1 MQKYYLAKIKNGLEL
16 QDGPLN
22 NLHILQIFCIID
34 SVIYRRCFVMARKA
48 NYEEKISAIEA
59 KIEKKHNE
67 IKALKSQLSELKAK
81 KAEGDYKE
89 LTDYMQSNNLTAE
102 EVLAAIKG

>member
-1 MQKYYLAKIKNGLEL
+1 
-16 QDGPLN
+16 
-22 NLHILQIFCIID
+22 
-34 SVIYRRCFVMARKA
+34 MARK
-48 NYEEKISAIEA
+48 EKKKKKISAIEA

-89 LTDYMQSNNLTAE
+89 LTEYMQANNLTAE